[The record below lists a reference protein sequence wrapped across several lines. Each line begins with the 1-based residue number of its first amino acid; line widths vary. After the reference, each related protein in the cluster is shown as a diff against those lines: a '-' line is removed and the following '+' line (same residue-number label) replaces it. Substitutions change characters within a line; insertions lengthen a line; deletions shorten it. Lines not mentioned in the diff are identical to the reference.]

1 MQPARLGVFWF
12 GIQVVWTSVLG
23 VVLQDRITVLS
34 STPVRD
40 YALLAAVGAALA
52 AVVQIVA
59 GLASD
64 HFRSRAGDRRAFY
77 RTGVA
82 VTVPALILVTAAPS
96 MSWLWIA
103 VLVLQLG
110 MNVAGGPY
118 QAIVGDYVE
127 ASHVGRASSWMSIYQ
142 FAGSVTGLV
151 LTIVLRGAP
160 LGVALAAC
168 LVVAWWITDRYVAR
182 STPVAYARAPLR
194 LSADAWTVIVSR
206 ALINVGF
213 YTLFGFLFFFVHES
227 LGIPD
232 ARSATGILFLVF
244 TIAGVGG
251 AALAGAPA
259 DRRDKRV
266 VVSVAAAAIAVAVGV
281 FAAAPSFPIAV
292 ACALGAGVAWGAF
305 FTADWAIAYAV
316 LPRTALAAA
325 MGVWNLAAALAQVVA
340 PAITAPLVR
349 VADQRSAGLGPRLA
363 LLCVIVEFALGTL
376 CLWRVRM
383 PLLSSRESSR

>member
-1 MQPARLGVFWF
+1 MQPARLGTFWF
-12 GIQVVWTSVLG
+12 GIQVVWTSLLG
-23 VVLQDRITVLS
+23 VVLQDRVTALS
-34 STPVRD
+34 SAPVRD

-52 AVVQIVA
+52 AVVQIAA
-59 GLASD
+59 GVASD
-64 HFRSRAGDRRAFY
+64 RLRSRSGDRRAFY

-82 VTVPALILVTAAPS
+82 VAVPALVAVTAAPS
-96 MSWLWIA
+96 MIVLWTA
-103 VLVLQLG
+103 MLALQVG

-118 QAIVGDYVE
+118 QAIVGDYVP

-151 LTIVLRGAP
+151 LTIVLRGTP
-160 LGVALAAC
+160 LGIALAAC
-168 LVVAWWITDRYVAR
+168 LVVAWWITDHALAG
-182 STPVAYARAPLR
+182 STPITHPRAPLR
-194 LSADAWTVIVSR
+194 LSADAWAVIISR

-227 LGIPD
+227 LGITD

-251 AALAGAPA
+251 AVLAGAPA

-266 VVSVAAAAIAVAVGV
+266 VVSVAAAAIALVVGV
-281 FAAAPSFPIAV
+281 FAAAPSFPVAV
-292 ACALGAGVAWGAF
+292 VCALGAGIAWGAF

-316 LPRTALAAA
+316 LPRSALAAA
-325 MGVWNLAAALAQVVA
+325 MGVWNLAAAVAQVVA
-340 PAITAPLVR
+340 PALTAPLVR
-349 VADQRSAGLGPRLA
+349 IADARSAGLGPRLA
-363 LLCVIVEFALGTL
+363 LLCVIVEFTLGTL

-383 PLLSSRESSR
+383 PLLGSRAP